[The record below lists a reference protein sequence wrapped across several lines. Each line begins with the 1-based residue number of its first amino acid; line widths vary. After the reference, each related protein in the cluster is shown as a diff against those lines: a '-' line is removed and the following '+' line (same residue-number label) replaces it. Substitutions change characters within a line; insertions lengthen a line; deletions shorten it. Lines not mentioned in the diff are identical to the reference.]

1 MLIAED
7 LLLLLTNDD
16 TGKLAKSGTEVDVAL
31 GGALLVDLTLMGRVD
46 VGGPSEPVRE
56 GRLVVRDPA
65 PTGDAVLD
73 EALATI
79 GEKEGKKPKS
89 VVARLG
95 KGVRATL
102 YGRLVED
109 GVVRA
114 EKGRILGIFP
124 TDRWPAE
131 NANHEMSVRAG
142 IASALRDGRT
152 SDARTGALTSLL
164 LALRAVHKVMEPS
177 SVGLSKQE
185 LKEGAKRIAE
195 GDWAA
200 RAVRQAI
207 DSTNAA
213 IIAASSSA
221 AASHGGGGGGS

>member
-56 GRLVVRDPA
+56 GRLVVRDA
-65 PTGDAVLD
+65 GPTGDAVLD

-109 GVVRA
+109 GV
-114 EKGRILGIFP
+114 
-124 TDRWPAE
+124 
-131 NANHEMSVRAG
+131 
-142 IASALRDGRT
+142 ASCGEG
-152 SDARTGALTSLL
+152 SDPRHLPDRTGGRQRTPTTRRRSGPDSL
-164 LALRAVHKVMEPS
+164 RPS
-177 SVGLSKQE
+177 ATAGRRMRGL
-185 LKEGAKRIAE
+185 
-195 GDWAA
+195 
-200 RAVRQAI
+200 VR
-207 DSTNAA
+207 
-213 IIAASSSA
+213 SSRSC
-221 AASHGGGGGGS
+221 SR

>member
-7 LLLLLTNDD
+7 LLLLLTEDD
-16 TGKLAKSGTEVDVAL
+16 TGKLASSGTKVDVAL
-31 GGALLVDLTLMGRVD
+31 GGALLVDLALMERVD
-46 VGGPSEPVRE
+46 VAGPSEPVRE
-56 GRLVVRDPA
+56 GRLVVRDPTPA
-65 PTGDAVLD
+65 GDAVLD

-79 GEKEGKKPKS
+79 GRKEGKKPKS

-102 YGRLVED
+102 YGRLAERGLLRV
-109 GVVRA
+109 

-131 NANHEMSVRAG
+131 NANHETSVRAG

-152 SDARTGALTSLL
+152 SDARTGALVSLL

-177 SVGLSKQE
+177 SVGLSPRE
-185 LKEGAKRIAE
+185 LKASAKRIDE
-195 GDWAA
+195 GDWATK
-200 RAVRQAI
+200 AVRQAL

-213 IIAASSSA
+213 IIAVTASA
-221 AASHGGGGGGS
+221 AAAAGGGGS